1 MYKKFLA
8 LVVFAGLIFACS
20 SSGGGG
26 GVDPGD
32 DDVFVDNF
40 DRGAMLTAL
49 ADQVITQAYDGFHT
63 QMIMLNQA
71 GMNFVAA
78 PDQTTLSN
86 LRNGW
91 FNAYKVWQYIE
102 MFNIGKAEELQYSFY
117 MNVYPLSVTDVE
129 NNITNGGYD
138 LYAVGNQDAVGFPA
152 LDYLLYGLADNDA
165 DILAKYTTDVNADGY
180 KTYLT
185 DVLTQMDDL
194 TRLVVNDW
202 GEGYRDTF
210 INNSGNTST
219 SSLNIL
225 VNSFVQYYEKKLRA
239 NKIGIPAGVFSGNP
253 LPDKVEAL
261 YRKNGSKELAE
272 IALQAVEDFFNGKQY
287 NGGAEAESFKTYLS
301 YLDRDDISNNILSQ
315 INTAQAQLN
324 SLSNNFYEQ
333 VNTDNS
339 QMLMTYDEL
348 QKVVVFIKN
357 DMPNAFN
364 VSIVFQD
371 NDGD

>member
-1 MYKKFLA
+1 
-8 LVVFAGLIFACS
+8 
-20 SSGGGG
+20 
-26 GVDPGD
+26 
-32 DDVFVDNF
+32 
-40 DRGAMLTAL
+40 MLTAL

-71 GMNFVAA
+71 GMNFVAE

>member
-357 DMPNAFN
+357 DMPIAFN

>member
-8 LVVFAGLIFACS
+8 LVDFAGLIFACS

>member
-165 DILAKYTTDVNADGY
+165 DILAKYTTDANADGY